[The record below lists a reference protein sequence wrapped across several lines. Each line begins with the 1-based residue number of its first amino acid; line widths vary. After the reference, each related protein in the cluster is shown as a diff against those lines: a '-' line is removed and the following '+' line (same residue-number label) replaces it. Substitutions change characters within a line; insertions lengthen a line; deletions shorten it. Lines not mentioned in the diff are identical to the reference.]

1 MNARLTGTGVLA
13 LAGVVGGVLLLVALR
28 RKAGAVADAI
38 NPASADNLAYAGVNR
53 AGASISGNPAWTLG
67 GALFDWTHDAQGRPL
82 WTLDAARLDPASA
95 DNLAYAGVNRAGA
108 SISGNPAWTLGG
120 WLFDA
125 THDQAGQLVVPG
137 GQWFSDEL
145 RRIFGNGK

>member
-67 GALFDWTHDAQGRPL
+67 G
-82 WTLDAARLDPASA
+82 
-95 DNLAYAGVNRAGA
+95 
-108 SISGNPAWTLGG
+108 